1 MNGVFRVG
9 DPSPWKY
16 FLAVSVGLGVVFAAL
31 GPEGSG
37 DRGPVLTLLQ
47 WQAQTMIPMSACVL
61 GHLALHRSAAFDRLN
76 PWAKLLISGGLGAF
90 LFSPVAYGIDLLLG
104 ESPGPG
110 ASHLDGWLDELGS
123 VSAPIVLSWVAVNAP
138 FQLGYSFRRAD
149 VDTSAAPP
157 EPPTPPTLPPAEP
170 PGEPFFM
177 SLLPTARRGEVLHM
191 KSELHYLSVATR
203 KGRSLILYT
212 LRDAILELPPDVG
225 VQTHRSYWANLAH
238 VKELKTD
245 GRLATLTMSDGA
257 TVPVS
262 RTKVRDLKVRLARLR
277 DDSDAP
283 PPF

>member
-37 DRGPVLTLLQ
+37 DRGLVLTILQ
-47 WQAQTMIPMSACVL
+47 WQAQTMIPMAACVI

-76 PWAKLLISGGLGAF
+76 PWAKLPISGGLGAF

-104 ESPGPG
+104 EWPAPG
-110 ASHLDGWLDELGS
+110 ASHLGGWLDELGS
-123 VSAPIVLSWVAVNAP
+123 VSAPIVLAWVAVNAP
-138 FQLGYSFRRAD
+138 FQLGYSFRREDAD
-149 VDTSAAPP
+149 TPAAPP
-157 EPPTPPTLPPAEP
+157 DSPVPPTPPPAGP

-177 SLLPTARRGEVLHM
+177 SLLPAARRGEVLHM

-203 KGRSLILYT
+203 KGRGLILYT
-212 LRDAILELPPDVG
+212 LRDAIRELPPDAG

-262 RTKVRDLKVRLARLR
+262 RARVRELKVRLARLR
-277 DDSDAP
+277 GDPDAP
-283 PPF
+283 SPL